1 MWCRRSY
8 DAWAALVF
16 EMLGIGTF
24 LLWASRNPLK
34 RLSIVWLAVWLEFT
48 HGALDDLYLI
58 VRGYDAVSYI

>member
-1 MWCRRSY
+1 
-8 DAWAALVF
+8 
-16 EMLGIGTF
+16 MLGIGTF